1 MMKTVLIPL
10 LLLAACASSQKD
22 RAPID
27 PATHDAMATAD
38 LKQVTEFKGAQVT
51 GVTVAQDGRVFAN
64 FPRWRDGIPFSVV
77 EVSKDGS
84 YKAYPNESWNSWNG
98 KGIPPKDQFS
108 CVQSV
113 VAHNGLLYVVDPS
126 SPFMKGVIGQPRV
139 FVFDLA
145 TNTLRRTYTFTPT
158 SAPKQSYL
166 NDIRIDDMNNVAYM
180 TDSGIGAIV
189 VLDLKS
195 GHSRRLLEND
205 KSTKAEDLTLTVEGK
220 EFTIGGKPQRVNS
233 DGIALSPDGK
243 YLYYH
248 ALTGKTLYRI
258 STQSLNDKKRSSR
271 KLAKAVE
278 NLGPT
283 PAPDGMIF
291 DKAGNLYMADLHA
304 NSVVYRT
311 PAGDVK
317 TLVQDPRIKWAD
329 TFAINGDQLVF
340 TASRLHET
348 PAGTP
353 AADSYKIYQTPL
365 VR

>member
-1 MMKTVLIPL
+1 MKKSLILFAL
-10 LLLAACASSQKD
+10 LSACASSDKD

-27 PATHDAMATAD
+27 PTTHDAMASAP
-38 LKQVTEFKGAQVT
+38 LREIAEFKGAQVT
-51 GVTVAQDGRVFAN
+51 GVTVSKDGRMFAN

-77 EVSKDGS
+77 EIAKDGS
-84 YKAYPNESWNSWNG
+84 SNPYPDAKWNSWSG
-98 KGIPPKDQFS
+98 KGLPAKNQFS

-113 VAHNGLLYVVDPS
+113 VAHDGLLYVVDPS
-126 SPFMKGVIGQPRV
+126 SPFMKGVVSQPRLQ
-139 FVFDLA
+139 VFDLA
-145 TNTLRRTYTFTPT
+145 TNQLKRTYTFSPT
-158 SAPKQSYL
+158 VAPKQSYL
-166 NDIRIDDMNNVAYM
+166 NDIRIDDANNAAYM
-180 TDSGIGAIV
+180 TDSGLGAIV

-195 GHSRRLLEND
+195 GHARRLLAMD
-205 KSTKAEDLTLTVEGK
+205 KSTKAEDLALTVEGK
-220 EFTIGGKPQRVNS
+220 ELTIGGKPPRVNS

-248 ALTGKTLYRI
+248 ALTGKTLYRVP
-258 STQSLNDKKRSSR
+258 TTALNDGKLSAK
-271 KLAKAVE
+271 KLASMVE
-278 NLGPT
+278 NLGET

-291 DKAGNLYMADLHA
+291 DAKGNLYMADLQM

-311 PAGDVK
+311 PEGVIK

-329 TFAINGDQLVF
+329 TFALNGDQLVF

-353 AADSYKIYQTPL
+353 AADSYKIFQTPL